1 MIYFLQKVSMTN
13 TGVLSMGNFTVDN
26 LHESQYIA
34 PFIAYF
40 EYWEMYYFDDAYRA
54 SFTWLNMLLKGSEI
68 HFNFQVN
75 LFSSGKIQIIYK
87 NVPQVGKYFLIEM
100 VLQVAHDQIGL

>member
-1 MIYFLQKVSMTN
+1 
-13 TGVLSMGNFTVDN
+13 MGNFTVDN

-40 EYWEMYYFDDAYRA
+40 DYWEMYYFDNGYRA
-54 SFTWLNMLLKGSEI
+54 SFTWLNMLLSGSKI

-75 LFSSGKIQIIYK
+75 LFSSGNIQIIYK
-87 NVPQVGKYFLIEM
+87 DVPQVGKYFLMEM
-100 VLQVAHDQIGL
+100 VYTRVEVRLVVQHSNSKGYI